1 MRYHY
6 FLLDADE
13 TVFDFIASSKESLR
27 YALAQF
33 SLPYSDEIYSLF
45 KKHNDAVWRE
55 YELGALTKAQLRVK
69 RFECFFAEQGV
80 IADAASVDKIYFGK
94 LCTTGYLLDGADA
107 FLSGLKERGEI
118 YMITNGTTAAQEGRI
133 GASGIGKYLDGVFIS
148 DELGVAKP
156 HREFFDQVF
165 SAVRK
170 DKKRCVVIGDSLSSD
185 ILGANNAGVDSIWYN
200 PKGQKEESFARPTF
214 TAGGYEDI
222 LRIIDKS

>member
-55 YELGALTKAQLRVK
+55 YERGALTKAQLRVK

-80 IADAASVDKIYFGK
+80 IADAASVDKIYFDK

-107 FLSGLKERGEI
+107 FLSGLK
-118 YMITNGTTAAQEGRI
+118 
-133 GASGIGKYLDGVFIS
+133 
-148 DELGVAKP
+148 
-156 HREFFDQVF
+156 
-165 SAVRK
+165 
-170 DKKRCVVIGDSLSSD
+170 
-185 ILGANNAGVDSIWYN
+185 
-200 PKGQKEESFARPTF
+200 
-214 TAGGYEDI
+214 
-222 LRIIDKS
+222 

>member
-27 YALAQF
+27 YALALF

-55 YELGALTKAQLRVK
+55 YERGALTKAQLRVK

-80 IADAASVDKIYFGK
+80 IADAASVDKIYFDK
-94 LCTTGYLLDGADA
+94 LCTTGYLLAGAEQ
-107 FLSGLKERGEI
+107 FLCGLKKRGEI

-165 SAVRK
+165 SAIRK
-170 DKKRCVVIGDSLSSD
+170 DKKQCVVIGDSLSSD
-185 ILGANNAGVDSIWYN
+185 ILGANNACVDSIWYN

-214 TAGGYEDI
+214 TAGCYEDI
-222 LRIIDKS
+222 LSIIDQS

>member
-1 MRYHY
+1 M
-6 FLLDADE
+6 
-13 TVFDFIASSKESLR
+13 
-27 YALAQF
+27 ALF

-55 YELGALTKAQLRVK
+55 YERGALTKAQLCVK

-80 IADAASVDKIYFGK
+80 IADAASVDKIYFDR
-94 LCTTGYLLDGADA
+94 LCTTGYLLAGAEQ
-107 FLSGLKERGEI
+107 FLCGLKKRGEI

-165 SAVRK
+165 SAIRK
-170 DKKRCVVIGDSLSSD
+170 DKKQCVVIGDSLSSD
-185 ILGANNAGVDSIWYN
+185 ILGANNACVDSIWYN

-214 TAGGYEDI
+214 TAGCYEDI
-222 LRIIDKS
+222 LSIIDQS

>member
-55 YELGALTKAQLRVK
+55 YERGALTKAQLRVK

-80 IADAASVDKIYFGK
+80 IADAASVDKIYFDK

-118 YMITNGTTAAQEGRI
+118 YMITNGTTAQQEGRSARA
-133 GASGIGKYLDGVFIS
+133 ASANIWTACSFPTNWRCQAAQRIFRSGVFR
-148 DELGVAKP
+148 GP
-156 HREFFDQVF
+156 
-165 SAVRK
+165 
-170 DKKRCVVIGDSLSSD
+170 KR
-185 ILGANNAGVDSIWYN
+185 
-200 PKGQKEESFARPTF
+200 
-214 TAGGYEDI
+214 
-222 LRIIDKS
+222 

>member
-1 MRYHY
+1 M
-6 FLLDADE
+6 
-13 TVFDFIASSKESLR
+13 
-27 YALAQF
+27 ALF
-33 SLPYSDEIYSLF
+33 SLPYSDKIYSLF

-55 YELGALTKAQLRVK
+55 YERGALTKAQLRVK

-80 IADAASVDKIYFGK
+80 IVDAASVDKIYFDK
-94 LCTTGYLLDGADA
+94 LCTTGYLLDGAEQ
-107 FLSGLKERGEI
+107 FLSGLKKRGEI

-165 SAVRK
+165 SAIRK
-170 DKKRCVVIGDSLSSD
+170 DKKQCVVIGDSLSSD
-185 ILGANNAGVDSIWYN
+185 ILGANNACVDSIWYN

-222 LRIIDKS
+222 LSIIDQS